1 MVEIVFFHLVWIF
14 HVCCQHFKHICC
26 TSGVRKK
33 FSWGVAFA
41 LGVRCLWRHNLTS
54 YSCFQTNVLAKFLY
68 TICILIFYT
77 HFPYFMCHCTE
88 SKLSALQVRISEEN
102 ALNATTQQFIT
113 AKISGCAL
121 KQRSKR
127 HSSPGP
133 MRRGSSRN
141 IVPVPDSYGGAR
153 DWRNIWLFVTNKLG
167 IIALVKWIPVIKL
180 VWPKGFGKLVWC
192 ILKWIAGSAFSWYDV
207 LIVIN
212 SNYLFEL
219 ECFLFCRI

>member
-33 FSWGVAFA
+33 FSWGVSFA

-102 ALNATTQQFIT
+102 ALNATTQQFVT

-121 KQRSKR
+121 KQRSKIHPSLR
-127 HSSPGP
+127 QS
-133 MRRGSSRN
+133 N
-141 IVPVPDSYGGAR
+141 LQLQNEA
-153 DWRNIWLFVTNKLG
+153 
-167 IIALVKWIPVIKL
+167 ALM
-180 VWPKGFGKLVWC
+180 
-192 ILKWIAGSAFSWYDV
+192 S
-207 LIVIN
+207 
-212 SNYLFEL
+212 
-219 ECFLFCRI
+219 CRIRAVEHRKCAAGAYPAL